1 MRLAEVEEFIES
13 LFETRRNDCF
23 DRESGVTA
31 RGAEEIKTVGYCTN
45 LTLDTVGEA
54 IRNGVD
60 LMVTHHDAWDSMFG
74 LKEACL
80 ERLLEAGI
88 SHYFNHLPLDDCDF
102 GTNNSLAEKLGL
114 RILEKSHLED
124 GFYCGRIAEF
134 SEATTLEELA
144 GRLELI
150 LEEPVQ
156 AWEFRGGPIRRVGLV
171 CGGGG
176 LTPDLREA
184 SEKGCDAYI
193 TGEKTLYTIEY
204 ARFVGMDLIIGSHTF
219 TEVFGVESLAKRI
232 KMRFRDMEIVRLT
245 EDHLE
250 AR

>member
-1 MRLAEVEEFIES
+1 MRLAEVVEFIES
-13 LFETRRNDCF
+13 LFDTRRNDCF

-45 LTLDTVGEA
+45 LTLDTVEEA
-54 IRNGVD
+54 IQNDVD

-134 SEATTLEELA
+134 SEATTLEELVS
-144 GRLELI
+144 RLELL

-156 AWEFRGGPIRRVGLV
+156 AWKFRGGPIRRVGLV

-204 ARFVGMDLIIGSHTF
+204 ARFVGIDLVIGSHTF

>member
-1 MRLAEVEEFIES
+1 MRLAEVVEFIES
-13 LFETRRNDCF
+13 LFDTRSNDCF
-23 DRESGVTA
+23 DRESGVTV
-31 RGAEEIKTVGYCTN
+31 RGAEEIKKAGYCTN
-45 LTLDTVGEA
+45 LTLDTVEEA
-54 IRNGVD
+54 IQNDVD
-60 LMVTHHDAWDSMFG
+60 LMVTHHDAWDGMFG
-74 LKEACL
+74 LKDACRD
-80 ERLLEAGI
+80 RLLEAGI